1 MKRIQLLLVFLVAS
15 IGISLAQPG
24 ERGQRMSPEER
35 ENKMVEALA
44 LDEAQQAKLKAINEN
59 YRESFTELRKEMQA
73 AADNREELREKM
85 KTNMDKRNQ
94 EIRALLTPEQVKKF
108 DEMQKQRE
116 DRMEKRRM
124 PHKRGGDKRP
134 GK

>member
-116 DRMEKRRM
+116 DRMKNRRM

>member
-1 MKRIQLLLVFLVAS
+1 MKRIQLLLFFLVAS

-116 DRMEKRRM
+116 NRMKKGRM